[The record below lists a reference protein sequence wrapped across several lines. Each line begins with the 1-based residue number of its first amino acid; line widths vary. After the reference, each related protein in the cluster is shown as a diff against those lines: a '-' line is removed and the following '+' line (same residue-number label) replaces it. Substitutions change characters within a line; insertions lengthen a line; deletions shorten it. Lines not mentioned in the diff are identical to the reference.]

1 MWEDT
6 SGAAERRPAGRTLL
20 VVLGW
25 VLCLAGLAIGCKAI
39 YDLTQI
45 GTCASGGPYV
55 SARPCPEGTGLKI
68 MSVFGAAVLGLL
80 GLACHAI
87 GSRGQR
93 TASRI
98 GFGLIMWS
106 LLFLSIAGTVAY
118 AAFGPDAQP
127 DNEGAR
133 IAAIVM
139 LVTFVPMALIP
150 LLGIGALGF
159 ASRRGRDEGDG
170 DAIPLDPRA
179 VALAP
184 RPSARPAATTPVV
197 PLVTTVQPPAAP
209 GAGESSDPVD
219 QLERL
224 AHLKATG
231 AIDAAEYERLK
242 DRIIGA

>member
-1 MWEDT
+1 MWQDT
-6 SGAAERRPAGRTLL
+6 SGAAERPAAGRTLL
-20 VVLGW
+20 VALGW
-25 VLCLAGLAIGCKAI
+25 VLCLGGLAIACRSI

-68 MSVFGAAVLGLL
+68 MSVFGAAALGLA

-87 GSRGQR
+87 GSRGR
-93 TASRI
+93 RASSRI

-106 LLFLSIAGTVAY
+106 LLFLSLAGTVAY

-127 DNEGAR
+127 DNAGAR
-133 IAAIVM
+133 IAAIVL

-150 LLGIGALGF
+150 LLGIGAWGW
-159 ASRRGRDEGDG
+159 ARRRERDQADPG
-170 DAIPLDPRA
+170 AVPLDARA
-179 VALAP
+179 VALA
-184 RPSARPAATTPVV
+184 REARPAPAAP
-197 PLVTTVQPPAAP
+197 PPAPPAAAP
-209 GAGESSDPVD
+209 AGGDPVD

>member
-1 MWEDT
+1 MFGDT

-25 VLCLAGLAIGCKAI
+25 VLCLAALAVGCKAI

-55 SARPCPEGTGLKI
+55 SARPCPDGTGLKI
-68 MSVFGAAVLGLL
+68 MSVFGAAALGLL
-80 GLACHAI
+80 GLLCHAI

-150 LLGIGALGF
+150 LLGAGALGF
-159 ASRRGRDEGDG
+159 ASRRGRDESDD

-184 RPSARPAATTPVV
+184 RPSSGPAAPTPVV
-197 PLVTTVQPPAAP
+197 PLVTTVIPPGDA
-209 GAGESSDPVD
+209 SSDPVD

-231 AIDAAEYERLK
+231 AIDAVEYERLK
-242 DRIIGA
+242 DRIIGG

>member
-1 MWEDT
+1 MWQDT
-6 SGAAERRPAGRTLL
+6 SGAAERRPVGRTLL

-25 VLCLAGLAIGCKAI
+25 VLCLGGLAIGCWAI

-55 SARPCPEGTGLKI
+55 SARPCPDGTGLKI
-68 MSVFGAAVLGLL
+68 MSVFGATFLGLA

-93 TASRI
+93 TSSRI

-106 LLFLSIAGTVAY
+106 LLFLAIAGTVAY

-127 DNEGAR
+127 DNDGAR
-133 IAAIVM
+133 IAAIVL

-150 LLGIGALGF
+150 LLGIGALGMGE
-159 ASRRGRDEGDG
+159 SPRPRRGRRRR
-170 DAIPLDPRA
+170 DP
-179 VALAP
+179 
-184 RPSARPAATTPVV
+184 ARPARR
-197 PLVTTVQPPAAP
+197 
-209 GAGESSDPVD
+209 GAGAGVIVTARGDAPPSPPPVPADGDEAADPVD

-224 AHLKATG
+224 VRLKESG
-231 AIDAAEYERLK
+231 AIDAAEFARLK
-242 DRIIGA
+242 ARII